1 MATLTIEGC
10 RPAQPPLIFLRRWSI
25 IEPTRPQPEPAPSL
39 DREALNAAAL
49 AYLDGRLSIIPVDAR
64 KKPALKEWAPFQKK
78 PATREQ
84 VKEWGRKNSVAGFA
98 VVCGEVSGGL
108 TILDFDVPGFYER
121 WAVLAE
127 ELALILPTQRTGGGG
142 EQVAF
147 RSGLI
152 VVNDKLAWAPADNTM
167 ARETAIETRGEG
179 GYAVLPPS
187 FCHLAEKRGKRH
199 QHPYKVIQGD
209 FAAIPTITDNQ
220 AHHLIEVARS
230 LCQAPLSKKQMQ
242 SAPLSPKSNGGPRR
256 SGVIGAFNEF
266 YEVGAILSRNGY
278 QLRGDRYLAPDS
290 TSGLPGVYIF
300 EDTGRCYSHHAN
312 DPLNDGH
319 SHDAF
324 SVFCTLEHG
333 GDVKAAVKAAA
344 AELGIERGQ
353 DRSQP
358 PPVDDG
364 QDYDRQEREAIQEE
378 TQAETASEAS
388 TKGTC
393 SDQIA
398 QLNQKHA
405 VVMLGGKCVVM
416 NETVEPIFN
425 RPDINFSST
434 ADFKTCYANRMVEVP
449 KEKGTTLEPLGKIW
463 ITSPLRRQYDGIVFA
478 PGQDIPGFYNLFR
491 GLAVKP
497 AKGDWSLMR
506 HHNQEVIATG
516 NEEVC
521 KYLLA
526 WMGRLVQDPGGERP
540 GTSVVMRG
548 PQGAG
553 KGCFA
558 SQYGEIFGS
567 HFLHITNPTHLV
579 HRFNQHL
586 KDALLVFVD
595 EGIWAGDK
603 TAEGILKGMVTEKY
617 FMCEPKGKD
626 AFPVKNHVH
635 LIIASNSQWVVP
647 AGLEERRFMVLD
659 VSDKYIQDKEYF
671 EAIFHQMDQGGREA
685 MLYDLLEMDISGVD
699 LRTIP
704 RTGALLDQI
713 SYTMSTAHKF
723 WFERL
728 RAGTLLDHHR
738 EWEVYIIT
746 EALHQAYLEFAD
758 ACGERYRL
766 INSQFSK
773 ELRRLCPDMKRKHL
787 TINAKQTWVL
797 TVPDLETC
805 RQQFEKIVK
814 VKVNWEGDVDEDDL
828 PF

>member
-1 MATLTIEGC
+1 MMPSSVFRQIVPSKLFFMRRRPTI
-10 RPAQPPLIFLRRWSI
+10 RPRRLR
-25 IEPTRPQPEPAPSL
+25 PEPAPSL
-39 DREALNAAAL
+39 DREALTAAAL
-49 AYLDGRLSIIPVDAR
+49 AYLNGGLSIIPVNAR
-64 KKPALKEWAPFQKK
+64 KKPA
-78 PATREQ
+78 
-84 VKEWGRKNSVAGFA
+84 VKEWKPFQSERASPDQIKMWGDQEVVAGFA

-108 TILDFDVPGFYER
+108 TILDFDVSGFYER
-121 WAVLAE
+121 WAVLAG
-127 ELALILPTQRTGGGG
+127 ELALVLPTQRTGGGG

-147 RSGLI
+147 RSGL
-152 VVNDKLAWAPADNTM
+152 VVANDKLAWAPADNTM

-199 QHPYKVIQGD
+199 QHPYQVIQGD
-209 FAAIPTITDNQ
+209 FANIPIITDGQ
-220 AHHLIEVARS
+220 AQRLIEVARS
-230 LCQAPLSKKQMQ
+230 LCQAPLSKKQMR
-242 SAPLSPKSNGGPRR
+242 SAPLSPRSNCGAVGG
-256 SGVIGAFNEF
+256 GVIGRFNEV
-266 YEVGAILSRNGY
+266 YAVGAILSRNGY
-278 QLRGDRYLAPDS
+278 QPRGNRYLAPDS
-290 TSGLPGVYIF
+290 TTGEPGVYIF
-300 EDTGRCYSHHAN
+300 EDTGRCYSHHSN

-324 SVFCTLEHG
+324 SVFCILEHG

-344 AELGIERGQ
+344 ADLGIERTQ
-353 DRSQP
+353 DP
-358 PPVDDG
+358 PQTTPADDG

-378 TQAETASEAS
+378 AQAAAASEAN

-416 NETVEPIFN
+416 NETLEPIFN

-449 KEKGTTLEPLGKIW
+449 KEKGTTLEPLAKVWLG
-463 ITSPLRRQYDGIVFA
+463 SPERRQYEGIVFA
-478 PGQDIPGFYNLFR
+478 PGQDIPGFYNLYR

-497 AKGDWSLMR
+497 VKGDWSLMR
-506 HHNQEVIATG
+506 NHIREVIANG
-516 NEEVC
+516 DEEVFE
-521 KYLLA
+521 YLLA
-526 WMGRLVQDPGGERP
+526 WMARLVQDPGGERS
-540 GTSVVMRG
+540 GTAVVLRG
-548 PQGAG
+548 RQGSG

-558 SQYGEIFGS
+558 SQFGEIFGS
-567 HFLHITNPTHLV
+567 HFLQITNPIHLV

-595 EGIWAGDK
+595 EGIWTGDK

-647 AGLEERRFMVLD
+647 AGLDERRFMVLD

-671 EAIFHQMDQGGREA
+671 RAIFHQMDHGGREA
-685 MLYDLLEMDISGVD
+685 MLYDLLEMDINGVD

-704 RTGALLDQI
+704 RTGALLDQMVH
-713 SYTMSTAHKF
+713 TMSTAKKF
-723 WFERL
+723 WYERL
-728 RAGTLLDHHR
+728 REGTLLDEHR
-738 EWEVYIIT
+738 EWEAFVIT
-746 EALHQAYLEFAD
+746 EKLHKAYIHLAED
-758 ACGERYRL
+758 CGERFRL
-766 INSQFSK
+766 TNSQFGK
-773 ELRRLCPDMKRKHL
+773 ELRRLCPGMSRKHL

-797 TVPDLETC
+797 TVPDLEAC
-805 RQQFEKIVK
+805 RQQFEEIVK
-814 VKVNWEGDVDEDDL
+814 VKVNWEGDVDEEEL